1 VKTRVEE
8 KERKREKLETEKKT
22 CRKRK
27 RNKIELP
34 IESHAEF
41 FVLLAEALGRG
52 EGGGLRRGGGGG
64 GEAGLKK
71 QRERNSFLRLFSLF
85 FLLLSLPPS
94 LSRALL
100 FCLRAMADLAD
111 FISFSAVEAL
121 NESNEHGFQNALK
134 KVQKGKKEKRQF
146 RSMMASINR
155 EPSRKTF
162 FDDLFSTST
171 SSSATKKN
179 TSSPGLPRGRRP
191 LPRV

>member
-1 VKTRVEE
+1 
-8 KERKREKLETEKKT
+8 
-22 CRKRK
+22 
-27 RNKIELP
+27 
-34 IESHAEF
+34 
-41 FVLLAEALGRG
+41 
-52 EGGGLRRGGGGG
+52 
-64 GEAGLKK
+64 
-71 QRERNSFLRLFSLF
+71 
-85 FLLLSLPPS
+85 
-94 LSRALL
+94 
-100 FCLRAMADLAD
+100 MADLAD

-146 RSMMASINR
+146 RSMMASIKR